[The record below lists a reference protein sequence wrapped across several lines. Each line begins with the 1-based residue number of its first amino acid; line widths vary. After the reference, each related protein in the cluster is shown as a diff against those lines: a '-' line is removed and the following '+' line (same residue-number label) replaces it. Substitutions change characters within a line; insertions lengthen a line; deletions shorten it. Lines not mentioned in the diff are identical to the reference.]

1 MSNIRKTGIDK
12 NALEGEEGLS
22 LFTEDVY
29 PDATVKI
36 SRDQYSIFEIRR
48 MLNDTK
54 ELIIDPEFQR
64 NAVWKI
70 EQERE
75 LIESVLMGIPIPI
88 I

>member
-1 MSNIRKTGIDK
+1 
-12 NALEGEEGLS
+12 
-22 LFTEDVY
+22 
-29 PDATVKI
+29 
-36 SRDQYSIFEIRR
+36 SIFEIRR
-48 MLNDTK
+48 MLKDTK

-88 I
+88 IYVFEEKDGKKQVVDGEPTGEPTGNQHGHILNIKY